1 MKFKATLRHLRLF
14 VLMMFDREI
23 TVYAS
28 SLSFYT
34 IFTVVPLL
42 IISLSLIA
50 NVPVFSEQYGKIQI
64 FIFDSIMPVQTPAI
78 ANYFESF
85 FKNSIQLGVIGFAT
99 MIVSSILFFENFD
112 HIVGKIF
119 KSAPR
124 GIWESITTYWTLI
137 TLTPIVLITSMSL
150 KAYLESHMSGIAL
163 NLLSIFPFLL
173 LWGIFFLIYK
183 IAVNADISPKAA
195 AISSFVVAFVWGM
208 AKNSFVQ
215 YVFYNKTYATMYGS
229 FSALIFFF
237 LWIYLSWIIVIYGM
251 KLCYLIN
258 RAYERS
264 ASQNSQSPK
273 R

>member
-1 MKFKATLRHLRLF
+1 MSIKATWRHLRLF
-14 VLMMFDREI
+14 VTMMFDRDI

-50 NVPVFSEQYGKIQI
+50 NVPVFNEQYAKIQI
-64 FIFDSIMPVQTPAI
+64 FIFDNIMPVQTEAI
-78 ANYFESF
+78 AGYLESF
-85 FKNSIQLGVIGFAT
+85 FKNSVQLGVIGFTT
-99 MIVSSILFFENFD
+99 MVVSSLLFFQNFE

-119 KSAPR
+119 KTTKR

-137 TLTPIVLITSMSL
+137 TLTPIVLIASMSL
-150 KAYLESHMSGIAL
+150 KAYLEANITGFAL
-163 NLLSIFPFLL
+163 SALSIFPFLL

-183 IAVNADISPKAA
+183 IAVNAKVSLRAA
-195 AISSFVVAFVWGM
+195 AVSSFIVALVWGL

-229 FSALIFFF
+229 LSALIFFF

-258 RAYERS
+258 RSTKRS
-264 ASQNSQSPK
+264 STQST
-273 R
+273 

>member
-1 MKFKATLRHLRLF
+1 MNIKAAARHIRLF
-14 VLMMFDREI
+14 FLMLFDREI

-50 NVPVFSEQYGKIQI
+50 NVPVFNDQYAKIQI
-64 FIFDSIMPVQTPAI
+64 FIFDNIMPVQTEAI
-78 ANYFESF
+78 AGYLDSF
-85 FKNSIQLGVIGFAT
+85 FKNSVQLGVIGFTT
-99 MIVSSILFFENFD
+99 MVASSLLFFQNFE

-119 KSAPR
+119 KTAKR

-137 TLTPIVLITSMSL
+137 TITPIVLITSMSL
-150 KAYLESHMSGIAL
+150 KAYLQANMSGLAL
-163 NLLSIFPFLL
+163 NALSIFPFLL

-183 IAVNADISPKAA
+183 IAVNANVSPKAA
-195 AISSFVVAFVWGM
+195 AMSSFVVAIVWGL

-229 FSALIFFF
+229 FSVLIFFF
-237 LWIYLSWIIVIYGM
+237 LWIYVSWIIVIYGM
-251 KLCYLIN
+251 KLCYLIH
-258 RAYERS
+258 RADQRRD
-264 ASQNSQSPK
+264 SQNA
-273 R
+273 